1 MYAACTKKN
10 DFVTA
15 AKFGTTNNFFVPAT
29 KNFAGA
35 TKRFVVVTKY
45 FVVPILTNDFVGV
58 TKPFTPCDLL
68 LLNYLKVS
76 RVSETTDF

>member
-1 MYAACTKKN
+1 MKQPKILLEQPN
-10 DFVTA
+10 VLLLLQ
-15 AKFGTTNNFFVPAT
+15 NIL
-29 KNFAGA
+29 
-35 TKRFVVVTKY
+35 
-45 FVVPILTNDFVGV
+45 VVPILTNDFVGV